1 MKRKR
6 VLLLVLFTSI
16 VCCGLVVFVAYCID
30 KVLEDIVP
38 KGIKVCNIE
47 IGNLTR
53 EQAYKKLSKL
63 KFEIVNKPVYIKYHK
78 KMWKFSLGELGVEID
93 FDDTINAAFA
103 VVRADTL
110 IERLILRYN
119 VARNSY
125 NVHAGIKIDKKS
137 LINFNIRKLNKKD
150 SMDILCILKE

>member
-1 MKRKR
+1 M
-6 VLLLVLFTSI
+6 
-16 VCCGLVVFVAYCID
+16 YQ
-30 KVLEDIVP
+30 KVLKFAIY
-38 KGIKVCNIE
+38 K

-63 KFEIVNKPVYIKYHK
+63 KFKIVDKPVYIKYHEK
-78 KMWKFSLGELGVEID
+78 VWKFSLGELGVEID